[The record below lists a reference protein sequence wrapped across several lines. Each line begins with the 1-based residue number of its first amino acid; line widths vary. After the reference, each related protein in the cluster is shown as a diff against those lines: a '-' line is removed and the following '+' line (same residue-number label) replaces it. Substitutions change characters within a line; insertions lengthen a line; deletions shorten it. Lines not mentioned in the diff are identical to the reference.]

1 MYLSVTQNRVQ
12 RSNASMANLNS
23 MNILTI
29 KMLRIILQYGKK
41 KQIRWKEFFFTTEN
55 VLIHTRFYK

>member
-29 KMLRIILQYGKK
+29 KMLRMILQYGKK
-41 KQIRWKEFFFTTEN
+41 TNSMESNFFTTEN
-55 VLIHTRFYK
+55 ILIHTRFYK

>member
-12 RSNASMANLNS
+12 RSNASVANLNS

-41 KQIRWKEFFFTTEN
+41 NKFDGKQFFSTEN
-55 VLIHTRFYK
+55 ALIHTRFYK